1 MDKNSVVTKKLQ
13 YIPWK
18 PSKLEEESILDVIKH
33 SSILSTS
40 DNKDTAL
47 KTQLNPLHVLVQTR
61 VKGLC
66 IHNIIY
72 QPHAPAT
79 SHHTYWNSQKWGL
92 VHNKNKNNNQPI
104 KLAKCLHF
112 PD

>member
-1 MDKNSVVTKKLQ
+1 MLLQKKLQ

-18 PSKLEEESILDVIKH
+18 PSKVEEESILDGIKH

-47 KTQLNPLHVLVQTR
+47 KTQLNPLHVLVQTH

-66 IHNIIY
+66 VHNIIY
-72 QPHAPAT
+72 QAHGPAT
-79 SHHTYWNSQKWGL
+79 SHHTYWNSQK
-92 VHNKNKNNNQPI
+92 
-104 KLAKCLHF
+104 
-112 PD
+112 